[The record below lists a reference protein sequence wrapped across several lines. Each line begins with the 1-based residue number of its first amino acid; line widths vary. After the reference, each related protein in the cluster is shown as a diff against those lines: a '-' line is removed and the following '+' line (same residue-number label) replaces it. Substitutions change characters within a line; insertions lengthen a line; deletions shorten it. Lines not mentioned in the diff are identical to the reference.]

1 MRITRIR
8 KAEKERSKGMA
19 EGDIRRERILEI
31 LHGETQPVSG
41 TELAGRLGVSR
52 QVIVQDI
59 ALLRATDK
67 NILSTNKGY
76 ILFAGKQDNGKKRR
90 TYKVRHLDRE
100 IMDELCTVVDFGG
113 KILDVVVEHDIYG
126 QIAADLI
133 INSRADAETFVRKVE
148 QYKTNPLCRLT
159 DGIHFHTVEAE
170 DERILDCIGEELKK
184 KGYLLK

>member
-1 MRITRIR
+1 
-8 KAEKERSKGMA
+8 MA

-90 TYKVRHLDRE
+90 TYKVRHMDRE

>member
-1 MRITRIR
+1 
-8 KAEKERSKGMA
+8 MA

-76 ILFAGKQDNGKKRR
+76 ILFAGKKDNGKKRR
-90 TYKVRHLDRE
+90 TYKVRHMDRE
-100 IMDELCTVVDFGG
+100 IMDELWTVVDFGG
-113 KILDVVVEHDIYG
+113 KILDVVVEHPLYG
-126 QIAADLI
+126 QLTGQLHLA
-133 INSRADAETFVRKVE
+133 SRYDVRQFLDKVATSEAKPLAELTAGVHLHTLRCPDRQAYERVLE
-148 QYKTNPLCRLT
+148 QLRQAGFLYQ
-159 DGIHFHTVEAE
+159 
-170 DERILDCIGEELKK
+170 
-184 KGYLLK
+184 